1 MYKKVLTKSG
11 FNDDITY
18 TPVIQRHNSERK
30 NIRKRKVIWFNPLYS
45 MNMETNIDK
54 VFLKLVKSIFQVI
67 IGFIRY
73 STGTLLRLLVVA

>member
-1 MYKKVLTKSG
+1 MYKEDLKKSR
-11 FNDDITY
+11 FNDDATY
-18 TPVIQRHNSERK
+18 RPVIESNNSGRYK
-30 NIRKRKVIWFNPLYS
+30 TRKRKVIWFNPLYS

>member
-18 TPVIQRHNSERK
+18 TPVIQSHNSERK
-30 NIRKRKVIWFNPLYS
+30 NIRRRKVIWFNPLYS

-54 VFLKLVKSIFQVI
+54 AFLKLAKSIFQVM

-73 STGTLLRLLVVA
+73 STGTLLRLLIVA